1 MRPRGQVLSFVARL
15 PGFEWLL
22 PCLSLP
28 VGSRALG
35 SGLLTGLERGWGV
48 SPDACAGH
56 WASGGAQEAAG
67 AEGTPRPFPLSG
79 RLIQREFQKSKSQA
93 FCASEARGLCSPGP
107 GDGLHPFILQSAVFI
122 CIFHLNAPGKRSFVR
137 MLLPK

>member
-1 MRPRGQVLSFVARL
+1 MGSSRGWSGAGGEPGRL
-15 PGFEWLL
+15 CW
-22 PCLSLP
+22 
-28 VGSRALG
+28 ALG
-35 SGLLTGLERGWGV
+35 LG
-48 SPDACAGH
+48 A
-56 WASGGAQEAAG
+56 GAQEAAG